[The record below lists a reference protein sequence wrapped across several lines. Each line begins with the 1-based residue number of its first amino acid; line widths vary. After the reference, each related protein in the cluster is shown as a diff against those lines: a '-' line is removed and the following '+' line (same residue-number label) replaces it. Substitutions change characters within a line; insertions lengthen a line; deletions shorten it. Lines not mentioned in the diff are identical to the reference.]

1 MQKDIIGYGSFIEG
15 TYGRKLPQLSAPD
28 LGDTLL
34 FYAGRYALKYL
45 IKRISAETHIDT
57 IWMPQYYCHFVKEWM
72 HHEFETIKYYY
83 VDPFEPESKID
94 WAQFKSINDLV
105 MVNNYWGLKN
115 TDIPD
120 GDRPI
125 IIEDH
130 SHGWLSEGS
139 LHSKADFCFASL
151 RKTLPIPMG
160 GIAWK
165 PKASKSN
172 ITLYKPE
179 IFDTCTS
186 ENPMNKAWDTIIG
199 SMRLK
204 ETCTA
209 HVQKERYLEQYMKG
223 ELMVRSIYEVYEVST
238 EHAAFINQYIHINFN
253 SFKKENVDYALPKLI
268 TSNDFKVVQHATK
281 ASFGLLLAFKKED
294 ALNDLKKHLVA
305 NQIYPSLLWPKNDLT
320 TTYSYLLN
328 IHMDYRFDTTDLNYI
343 ISTINNWTTSNN
355 QLHHV

>member
-1 MQKDIIGYGSFIEG
+1 
-15 TYGRKLPQLSAPD
+15 
-28 LGDTLL
+28 
-34 FYAGRYALKYL
+34 
-45 IKRISAETHIDT
+45 
-57 IWMPQYYCHFVKEWM
+57 
-72 HHEFETIKYYY
+72 
-83 VDPFEPESKID
+83 
-94 WAQFKSINDLV
+94 
-105 MVNNYWGLKN
+105 
-115 TDIPD
+115 
-120 GDRPI
+120 
-125 IIEDH
+125 
-130 SHGWLSEGS
+130 
-139 LHSKADFCFASL
+139 
-151 RKTLPIPMG
+151 
-160 GIAWK
+160 
-165 PKASKSN
+165 
-172 ITLYKPE
+172 
-179 IFDTCTS
+179 
-186 ENPMNKAWDTIIG
+186 MNKAWDTIIG

-305 NQIYPSLLWPKNDLT
+305 NQIYPALLWPKNDLT